1 MFVHTY
7 ILPWQLFDPV
17 FPFLFRVDLSGLR
30 HFSSSRIARESF
42 DYDDLITIDARTK
55 TEI

>member
-55 TEI
+55 TKI